1 MLDIFRLVHHDGV
14 EEENVIIDEIAVKDC
29 RRKKRKSVLAQAT
42 NKFDETKSPRKMG
55 IFAPREPRQRKSS
68 EPCSSP
74 SLMCVT

>member
-1 MLDIFRLVHHDGV
+1 
-14 EEENVIIDEIAVKDC
+14 VIIDEIAVKDF
-29 RRKKRKSVLAQAT
+29 RRKNRKSVLAQAK
-42 NKFDETKSPRKMG
+42 NKFDETKSPRKMD

>member
-1 MLDIFRLVHHDGV
+1 MLDIFRLVHHDEV
-14 EEENVIIDEIAVKDC
+14 EEENAIIDEIAVKDF

-74 SLMCVT
+74 PLMYVT